1 MPMPMPM
8 PRSMLTMPTKRSL
21 ALAHVIH
28 RQSPLEL
35 NLSLALG
42 APGAPGAPGASGEPA
57 LGAHE
62 GALDTARLGLH
73 AAHRARQLVRR
84 GRLPILVHVSA
95 RPRLH
100 VHRQVLKPPPL
111 LPPLLLRLAH
121 GGHGRLCRSRA
132 RRPDTTA
139 PASAHHSANGGGAA
153 SSSRSSRSG
162 RSGSGEFRR

>member
-8 PRSMLTMPTKRSL
+8 PRSMLPGL
-21 ALAHVIH
+21 ALAHVVH

-35 NLSLALG
+35 NISLSLGALG
-42 APGAPGAPGASGEPA
+42 APA

-95 RPRLH
+95 RPRLD
-100 VHRQVLKPPPL
+100 VHCQVLKPTPL
-111 LPPLLLRLAH
+111 LPPLKLHFAH

-132 RRPDTTA
+132 RRPDTAA
-139 PASAHHSANGGGAA
+139 PASAHHSASGGGTA
-153 SSSRSSRSG
+153 SSSRSSRSSRSSLSG
-162 RSGSGEFRR
+162 RGEFSR